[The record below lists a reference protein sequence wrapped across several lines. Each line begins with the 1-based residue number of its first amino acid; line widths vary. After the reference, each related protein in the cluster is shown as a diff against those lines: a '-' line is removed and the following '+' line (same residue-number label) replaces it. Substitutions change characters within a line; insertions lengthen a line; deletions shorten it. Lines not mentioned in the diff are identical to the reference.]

1 MLDTF
6 VKEQND
12 NKQEKKVKKDKSQKA
27 KRDIKEPKEP
37 KDIKEPKEKKDI
49 KDIKEKK
56 DIKEPKEKKDIK
68 EPKEK
73 KDNKDNKE
81 KKDTKKM
88 NQVIHIES
96 AEQYEELKQK
106 GLVIIDFN
114 TTWCGPCKRFA
125 PVFEQMAAK
134 YPGVIFL
141 SVDSEKIE
149 HEDTETIS
157 SVPTFKVLLDGEV
170 KREFSGVNAERLEEY
185 IQRYQSL

>member
-1 MLDTF
+1 MLDSF
-6 VKEQND
+6 LKEQN
-12 NKQEKKVKKDKSQKA
+12 NKHEKKIKKDKSQKV
-27 KRDIKEPKEP
+27 KKED
-37 KDIKEPKEKKDI
+37 KDN
-49 KDIKEKK
+49 
-56 DIKEPKEKKDIK
+56 
-68 EPKEK
+68 

-81 KKDTKKM
+81 HKEEKDKDMKEYKEDKDNKEQKGKKDNKEKKEIKKM
-88 NQVIHIES
+88 NQVISIKS
-96 AEQYEELKQK
+96 VEQYEELKEK

-134 YPGVIFL
+134 YPGVTFL

-149 HEDTETIS
+149 HPDTEAIS
-157 SVPTFKVLLDGEV
+157 SVPTFKILLDGEV